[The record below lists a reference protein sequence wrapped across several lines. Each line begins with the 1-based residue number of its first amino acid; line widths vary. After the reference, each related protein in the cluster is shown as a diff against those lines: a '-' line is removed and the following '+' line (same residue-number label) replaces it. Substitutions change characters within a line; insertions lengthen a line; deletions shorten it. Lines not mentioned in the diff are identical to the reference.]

1 MSLTIEL
8 YQCNKKPNSTAVPTN
23 NPGDPFHIVSGVLLD
38 GTSITNPVVT
48 IEQNSTYDIRDYNYA
63 KISVFNR
70 YYFITN
76 ITTDKN
82 LWILT
87 MAVDVL
93 ATYKDDIR
101 SSSQYVL
108 RSASESDDNIVDKMY
123 LTKPYSD
130 NAGQRTGVTFYN
142 SGYVERDLSNST
154 GQVFYFNY
162 DGRMPINSVCFGIVG
177 KNGVGVDYFVATED
191 KFIAF
196 MTNVFAL
203 IPSDMGT
210 MADGLKKLLLDLSQ
224 YIVSVI
230 RLPVMPHTDNLGTHQ
245 TSVNLGSYTV
255 TCDCYSVNPNLHCE
269 TYRLLNDLTLPQHP
283 RISTHAYY
291 AMPPFS
297 SYVLDCLPLGSV
309 PLDAAKLYGRTGI
322 NVEWTIDYVSGL
334 AYYKVGY
341 ISGSYGYKV
350 LPIFTDI
357 VQVGIPIPLS
367 QLKVDNLTGFGLSM
381 VSGIT
386 NGTAFDSK
394 ETDVNANSFKSYDV
408 GKNKISFPWSDIGG
422 VLGRAIRADVTGT
435 SMNDISNMKSL
446 DHAIGNFIGIN
457 KDMVNKALDYTAS
470 LLGDV
475 YTKGSTGSYL
485 NILCGRPSVRAFFV
499 DQADNDNTRYG
510 SPLYAVRT
518 LSTLSGFCLC
528 QNATIEVATTKHPL
542 PVEIDGII
550 NMLNSGIYLE

>member
-1 MSLTIEL
+1 
-8 YQCNKKPNSTAVPTN
+8 
-23 NPGDPFHIVSGVLLD
+23 
-38 GTSITNPVVT
+38 
-48 IEQNSTYDIRDYNYA
+48 
-63 KISVFNR
+63 
-70 YYFITN
+70 
-76 ITTDKN
+76 
-82 LWILT
+82 

-93 ATYKDDIR
+93 ATYKEDIR

-108 RSASESDDNIVDKMY
+108 RSASASDDNIVDKMY

-130 NAGQRTGVTFYN
+130 SAGQRTGVTFYDT
-142 SGYVERDLSNST
+142 GYVERDLSNST

-177 KNGVGVDYFVATED
+177 KNGVGVDYYVATED
-191 KFIAF
+191 NFIAF

-203 IPSDMGT
+203 VPSDMGT

-224 YIVSVI
+224 YIVSVV
-230 RLPVMPHTDNLGTHQ
+230 RLPVMPHTDNLGVQQ

-255 TCDCYSVNPNLHCE
+255 NCDCYSINPNIHCE
-269 TYRLLNDLTLPQHP
+269 TYRLVNDLNLPQHP
-283 RISTHAYY
+283 KISTHAYY

-297 SYVLDCLPLGSV
+297 SYVLDCLPLGSI
-309 PLDAAKLYGRTGI
+309 PLDAAKLYGRTSI

-341 ISGSYGYKV
+341 VSSSYGYKV

-381 VSGIT
+381 VSGIA
-386 NGTAFDSK
+386 NGTAFDTK
-394 ETDVNANSFKSYDV
+394 ETDVNANTFKTYDV

-435 SMNDISNMKSL
+435 SMNDVSNMKSL

-485 NILCGRPSVRAFFV
+485 SILCGLPSIRAFFV

-518 LSTLSGFCLC
+518 LSSLSGFCLC
-528 QNATIEVATTKHPL
+528 QNATIEIGTTKHPL
-542 PVEIDGII
+542 PVEVDGVI